1 VAEVYRNTD
10 SVIAHMDGVTAAVV
24 ELGTGP
30 VLRKARALLAEHTKT
45 GEHEVQLRLG
55 EQTDAYVDLV
65 GPAADALERGH
76 ITPKGKA
83 VDGIHVLKRAMGE

>member
-1 VAEVYRNTD
+1 MAEVYRNTD

-24 ELGTGP
+24 ELGAGP

-45 GEHEVQLRLG
+45 GEHEIQLRLG

-65 GPAADALERGH
+65 GPAPIALEKGRVTKTGKTVEGLH
-76 ITPKGKA
+76 I
-83 VDGIHVLKRAMGE
+83 LKRALGE